1 MNIAIVGSKNVKKL
15 ADVLYQSFDVIN
27 VVGYDDVGKFR
38 QAMVSR
44 PLEFHRMILLE
55 AAVSSEEV
63 STDDIYDFQEMVFKN
78 YPAMKIVTIS
88 TNAEYTKFLASLFS
102 GSNYG
107 HFCFPSLKGKILVDL
122 VSKDIPELYKRY
134 NSYAYKEVVE
144 SKEEILEENKII
156 TETYVE
162 NKSDIEGYIAPPEN
176 TKKRKGLGGLFGFT
190 GPKQAGNLTMNSG
203 LEHIGQGTGITEFS
217 EGVQGIDFSG
227 NNQGNNQGDQIFD
240 DNMDYSNFPE
250 EQSNEDERFDFFGGY
265 GDGVDL
271 GLGGI
276 EDNQDMVDGVEETPD
291 TTFVPYRMPQ
301 EEEPVPFD
309 IHRLEKEEY
318 VPLLDLEEKEEVEQQ
333 EVADINVP
341 FIGLDSL
348 KKTVEET
355 DFSLSEDL
363 FNQPN
368 LIEKIGLDVEDADV
382 GAFEGDMSALMSAY
396 DDINSKPKEVIVE
409 RVRVVE
415 RGGSLSF
422 RNKNGIKMIIVTGDR
437 RIGSTKLAL
446 NLANKY
452 AANEKVLFVDF
463 DRNRHGSLGYIDLDG
478 LLEEPEHIQNGFNH
492 LKNLNI
498 LKNVCHYYKKGRFF
512 TLTSMYGC
520 DVEDNQMRIVQ
531 DVIASQKDYTTVVM
545 DCPLE
550 DLHLMQNIIPFARV
564 LMCVEDDKVGII
576 NLLTMLNSTF
586 ESENLLFNFFEKS
599 HFVVG
604 RKGNVQK
611 FKNELVNVID
621 LFDLNEGM
629 CRWDNI
635 EVISNIKDIHVLLER
650 TGD

>member
-27 VVGYDDVGKFR
+27 VVGYDDVAKFR
-38 QAMVSR
+38 HAMVSR

-88 TNAEYTKFLASLFS
+88 TNAEYTKFLAGLFN

-122 VSKDIPELYKRY
+122 VSKDIPELRKRY
-134 NSYAYKEVVE
+134 AVYTYKEEVE
-144 SKEEILEENKII
+144 SNEEILEENKILSETKVEDK
-156 TETYVE
+156 TE
-162 NKSDIEGYIAPPEN
+162 IEGYIAPPEQ
-176 TKKRKGLGGLFGFT
+176 TKKRRGLGGLFGFT

-203 LEHIGQGTGITEFS
+203 LEQIGQGTGITEFS
-217 EGVQGIDFSG
+217 EDVQGVDFSG
-227 NNQGNNQGDQIFD
+227 NQNNYQGDQIFD
-240 DNMDYSNFPE
+240 DNNDYSNYPQETVNE
-250 EQSNEDERFDFFGGY
+250 EEGFDFFGGY
-265 GDGVDL
+265 GNEVDL
-271 GLGGI
+271 GLGRMN
-276 EDNQDMVDGVEETPD
+276 EPSTMDFETQNEPEPEP
-291 TTFVPYRMPQ
+291 FIPYRRME
-301 EEEPVPFD
+301 EEEPEQFD
-309 IHRLEKEEY
+309 INRLEKAEY
-318 VPLLDLEEKEEVEQQ
+318 VPTLDLEEKEEVQPMEQ
-333 EVADINVP
+333 ADINVP
-341 FIGLDSL
+341 FVGLDSL

-355 DFSLSEDL
+355 DFSLSEDI

-368 LIEKIGLDVEDADV
+368 LIEKIGLEVEDADD
-382 GAFEGDMSALMSAY
+382 GAFDGDMSALMSEY
-396 DDINSKPKEVIVE
+396 ESINNKPKEVIVE
-409 RVRVVE
+409 RLRVVE

-422 RNKNGIKMIIVTGDR
+422 RNKNGIKIIIITGDR

-463 DRNRHGSLGYIDLDG
+463 DRNRHGSLGYLDLNG
-478 LLEEPEHIQNGFNH
+478 IIEEPEHVQNGFNH

-498 LKNVCHYYKKGRFF
+498 LKNVCHYYKKGKFF
-512 TLTSMYGC
+512 TLTSMYGAET
-520 DVEDNQMRIVQ
+520 DDNQMRVVQ

-550 DLHLMQNIIPFARV
+550 DLHLMQNIIPFAHV
-564 LMCVEDDKVGII
+564 LLCVEDDKVGII

-604 RKGNVQK
+604 RKGNIQK
-611 FKNELVNVID
+611 FQNELNNVID

-629 CRWDNI
+629 CRWDNL
-635 EVISNIKDIHVLLER
+635 EVISSMRDMHILLER